1 MPACA
6 FGGAI
11 NISLQGSNPLSY
23 RQRASAALSSI
34 CRTTIKA
41 GHHAG
46 EAGRL
51 AQTHAS
57 AGATAIWADHLP
69 DAFFRLCRG
78 HHIWPDNWL
87 ADILGRHMITA
98 FRPDIFGQI
107 ILACAGYFF
116 LAVLRK
122 SSRCGI
128 TALACASKPS

>member
-1 MPACA
+1 MPACQILVPLIFRCKMA
-6 FGGAI
+6 
-11 NISLQGSNPLSY
+11 NPPSY

-34 CRTTIKA
+34 CRITIKA
-41 GHHAG
+41 EHHAG
-46 EAGRL
+46 EAGKL

-57 AGATAIWADHLP
+57 TGATAIRADHLP

>member
-1 MPACA
+1 MA
-6 FGGAI
+6 
-11 NISLQGSNPLSY
+11 NPHLID
-23 RQRASAALSSI
+23 SAPCGFIIYS
-34 CRTTIKA
+34 RTIIKA

-46 EAGRL
+46 EAGKL

-57 AGATAIWADHLP
+57 TGATAIRADHLP

-107 ILACAGYFF
+107 IL
-116 LAVLRK
+116 
-122 SSRCGI
+122 I
-128 TALACASKPS
+128 